1 MEQFAETCRFILS
14 CNYSSKIVEAI
25 QSRCAV
31 FRFRPLDSEKVLEKV
46 MEVANSEGVEM
57 EEEAARA
64 IADVSLGSKEGDY
77 LSAGGCIARPPRYSR
92 SCYETTATA
101 PGGVAWILS
110 CLQRGWFPAWE
121 EDEGVTR
128 SLRTSGTDLV
138 NQLHREL
145 GKVTFLDEPQK
156 LKVTEAMA
164 ECDFRMVEGGGESL
178 QLDAMAARICSMLG
192 N

>member
-1 MEQFAETCRFILS
+1 MNLHVSANCSIILLRAPWASDVYKRQILDRFGL
-14 CNYSSKIVEAI
+14 A
-25 QSRCAV
+25 
-31 FRFRPLDSEKVLEKV
+31 
-46 MEVANSEGVEM
+46 
-57 EEEAARA
+57 
-64 IADVSLGSKEGDY
+64 
-77 LSAGGCIARPPRYSR
+77 
-92 SCYETTATA
+92 
-101 PGGVAWILS
+101 
-110 CLQRGWFPAWE
+110 
-121 EDEGVTR
+121 
-128 SLRTSGTDLV
+128 GTDLV